1 MKNILLLGATGSI
14 GDSVL
19 NVIKQNNKELNL
31 IGISFNKN
39 VDKAREIF
47 VDHPYLSYVHVEDQ
61 KAYKYFCARM
71 DYYPDSSPRDW
82 THRPSELEDL
92 INHESIDIIVC
103 AISGF
108 AGLKATYMAAH
119 SGKKVLLANKESIVA
134 GGDLILPIAK
144 ENKTEIIP
152 IDSEHNAIFQCLN
165 GEKGTEDVKKIII
178 TASGGPFINKS
189 ISDLKN
195 VTVKE
200 ALAHPNWK
208 MGNKVTIDSATLV
221 NKCLELIEAKHLFSL
236 DENYFDLVVHPQSI
250 VHSIVTYIDGSSI
263 CQMSSPDMRVPIA
276 HAMSDKNRI
285 PIDFNSLDFTSLNLS
300 FQEFPPDRLE
310 IQSIAREVCNKGSN
324 YGVVFNAAN
333 EIAVESFI
341 NAKINFDKIY
351 EVIYRTFDN
360 KNVSKDLSI
369 ESINDIDMQTR
380 IEAKKVVKSI
390 TN

>member
-14 GDSVL
+14 GSSVL
-19 NVIKQNNKELNL
+19 SVIEQNKNELNL
-31 IGISFNKN
+31 IGISFNSNITKGT
-39 VDKAREIF
+39 KIIEKFSPSI
-47 VDHPYLSYVHVEDQ
+47 VHIENLNCFEEKKVFDTCTYINTE
-61 KAYKYFCARM
+61 
-71 DYYPDSSPRDW
+71 
-82 THRPSELEDL
+82 SELNNL
-92 INHESIDIIVC
+92 INHKEVDIIVC

-108 AGLKATYMAAH
+108 DGLKAAYMAAH
-119 SGKKVLLANKESIVA
+119 SGKKILLANKESIVA
-134 GGDLILPIAK
+134 GGDLILPIAT

-208 MGNKVTIDSATLV
+208 MGNKVSIDSATLV

-276 HAMSDKNRI
+276 HAISDENRI

-341 NAKINFDKIY
+341 NGKINFDKIY

>member
-14 GDSVL
+14 GSSVL
-19 NVIKQNNKELNL
+19 SVIEQNKNELNL
-31 IGISFNKN
+31 IGISFNSNITKGTKIIEKFSPSIVHIEN
-39 VDKAREIF
+39 LNCFEEKKAFDTCTYINTE
-47 VDHPYLSYVHVEDQ
+47 
-61 KAYKYFCARM
+61 
-71 DYYPDSSPRDW
+71 
-82 THRPSELEDL
+82 SELNNL
-92 INHESIDIIVC
+92 INHKEVDIIVC

-108 AGLKATYMAAH
+108 DGLKAAYMAAH
-119 SGKKVLLANKESIVA
+119 SGKKILLANKESIVA
-134 GGDLILPIAK
+134 GGDLILPIAT

-208 MGNKVTIDSATLV
+208 MGNKVSIDSATLV

-276 HAMSDKNRI
+276 HAMSDENRI

-341 NAKINFDKIY
+341 NGKINFDKIY

>member
-14 GDSVL
+14 GSSVL
-19 NVIKQNNKELNL
+19 SVIEQNKNELNL
-31 IGISFNKN
+31 MGISFNSNITKGTKIIEQFSPSIVHIEN
-39 VDKAREIF
+39 LNCFEEKKAFDTCTYINTE
-47 VDHPYLSYVHVEDQ
+47 
-61 KAYKYFCARM
+61 
-71 DYYPDSSPRDW
+71 
-82 THRPSELEDL
+82 SELNNL
-92 INHESIDIIVC
+92 INHKEVDIIVC

-108 AGLKATYMAAH
+108 DGLKAAYMAAH
-119 SGKKVLLANKESIVA
+119 SGKKILLANKESIVA
-134 GGDLILPIAK
+134 GGDLILPIAT

-276 HAMSDKNRI
+276 HAMSDENRI

-341 NAKINFDKIY
+341 NGKINFDKIY

>member
-14 GDSVL
+14 GSSVL
-19 NVIKQNNKELNL
+19 SVIEQNKNELNL
-31 IGISFNKN
+31 IGISFNSNITKGT
-39 VDKAREIF
+39 KIIEQFSPSI
-47 VDHPYLSYVHVEDQ
+47 VHIENLNCFEEKKVFDTCTYINTE
-61 KAYKYFCARM
+61 
-71 DYYPDSSPRDW
+71 
-82 THRPSELEDL
+82 SELNNL
-92 INHESIDIIVC
+92 INHKEVDIIVC

-108 AGLKATYMAAH
+108 DGLKAAYMAAH
-119 SGKKVLLANKESIVA
+119 SGKKILLANKESIVA

-208 MGNKVTIDSATLV
+208 MGNKVSIDSATLV

-276 HAMSDKNRI
+276 HAMSDENRI

-341 NAKINFDKIY
+341 NGKINFDKIY

>member
-14 GDSVL
+14 GSSVL
-19 NVIKQNNKELNL
+19 SVIEQNKNELNL
-31 IGISFNKN
+31 MGISFNSNITKGT
-39 VDKAREIF
+39 KIIEQFSPSI
-47 VDHPYLSYVHVEDQ
+47 VHIENLNCFEEKKVFDTCTYINTE
-61 KAYKYFCARM
+61 
-71 DYYPDSSPRDW
+71 
-82 THRPSELEDL
+82 SELNNL
-92 INHESIDIIVC
+92 INHKEVDIIVC

-108 AGLKATYMAAH
+108 DGLKAAYMAAH
-119 SGKKVLLANKESIVA
+119 SGKKILLANKESIVA

-208 MGNKVTIDSATLV
+208 MGNKVSIDSATLV

-276 HAMSDKNRI
+276 HAMSDENRI

-341 NAKINFDKIY
+341 NGKINFDKIY